1 MSVTENM
8 KMITD
13 IASELVKP
21 YNLKHSIMD
30 KILDEAEKRVE
41 RMASEYAYRQTE
53 GITDKNVQSVT
64 FLMIKDNIVRG
75 SRMMREAI
83 NDLKKRVMNNNLRVE
98 QAAIKDYIEGCED
111 TYNLLE
117 SEYVDIFM
125 RGAKWREKNPIHL
138 DPKKQGLT
146 IDIQL
151 SELAGYEFYIDG
163 QKINYEDMT
172 REQQIKVL
180 NSFSQGYN
188 LFVRFLKEK

>member
-1 MSVTENM
+1 MS
-8 KMITD
+8 K
-13 IASELVKP
+13 
-21 YNLKHSIMD
+21 
-30 KILDEAEKRVE
+30 
-41 RMASEYAYRQTE
+41 
-53 GITDKNVQSVT
+53 
-64 FLMIKDNIVRG
+64 
-75 SRMMREAI
+75 
-83 NDLKKRVMNNNLRVE
+83 NLRVE

-163 QKINYEDMT
+163 KKINYEDMT

-180 NSFSQGYN
+180 NSLSQGYN

>member
-1 MSVTENM
+1 MS
-8 KMITD
+8 K
-13 IASELVKP
+13 
-21 YNLKHSIMD
+21 
-30 KILDEAEKRVE
+30 
-41 RMASEYAYRQTE
+41 
-53 GITDKNVQSVT
+53 
-64 FLMIKDNIVRG
+64 
-75 SRMMREAI
+75 
-83 NDLKKRVMNNNLRVE
+83 NLRVE
-98 QAAIKDYIEGCED
+98 QAAIEDYREGFED

-138 DPKKQGLT
+138 EPKKQGLT

-163 QKINYEDMT
+163 QKINYEYMT

>member
-1 MSVTENM
+1 MS
-8 KMITD
+8 K
-13 IASELVKP
+13 
-21 YNLKHSIMD
+21 
-30 KILDEAEKRVE
+30 
-41 RMASEYAYRQTE
+41 
-53 GITDKNVQSVT
+53 
-64 FLMIKDNIVRG
+64 
-75 SRMMREAI
+75 
-83 NDLKKRVMNNNLRVE
+83 NLRVE
-98 QAAIKDYIEGCED
+98 QAAIKDYIEGFED

-138 DPKKQGLT
+138 EPKEQGLT